1 MLKEPSKKSL
11 FYFNGFK
18 MGVSQKLNHERIF
31 IETFWASMLLFYLFF
46 KIEILHYINLTLL
59 SIHSLASRH
68 SITNYTL
75 SCSVQWIGW
84 LALTQYNEASP
95 SHIDSSEQKQAL
107 LVNASECVNDFL
119 FLLLRQ
125 STIRM
130 RTKLY

>member
-1 MLKEPSKKSL
+1 
-11 FYFNGFK
+11 
-18 MGVSQKLNHERIF
+18 
-31 IETFWASMLLFYLFF
+31 MLLLYFF
-46 KIEILHYINLTLL
+46 LKIGILHYINITFV
-59 SIHSLASRH
+59 SIHTLASRRDFQ
-68 SITNYTL
+68 NYTL
-75 SCSVQWIGW
+75 SCSVQWVGY

-95 SHIDSSEQKQAL
+95 SHIDLSEQKQAL